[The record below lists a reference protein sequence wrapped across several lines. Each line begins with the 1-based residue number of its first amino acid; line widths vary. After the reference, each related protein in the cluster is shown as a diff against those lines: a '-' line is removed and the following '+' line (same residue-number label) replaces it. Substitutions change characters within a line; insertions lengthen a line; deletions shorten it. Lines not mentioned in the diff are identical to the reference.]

1 MFPLLLV
8 SGLSISSIAL
18 LFAFKKRKIDTDE
31 ERQSNASG
39 EIFFTVT
46 PLNGR
51 ILYEEI
57 IRAAKDFDAQYCIG
71 KGGYGN
77 VYKAEPSSGYVVAVK
92 KFHPLHTGRSF
103 LVYKY
108 LERGSLASGLRNDE
122 ESKKLDWNKRTL
134 ALLSFSIQT
143 HPIRVILLEHT
154 DTLHQLSYTMQV
166 TEKCDVFSFG
176 VLALELIVGAYPG
189 EFLSNLSILT
199 AESIPLNNVLDQ
211 RLTPPLPEVV
221 NKLVFILKL
230 VVSCFSAVV

>member
-1 MFPLLLV
+1 M
-8 SGLSISSIAL
+8 
-18 LFAFKKRKIDTDE
+18 KKDKAI
-31 ERQSNASG
+31 
-39 EIFFTVT
+39 
-46 PLNGR
+46 

-108 LERGSLASGLRNDE
+108 LERGSLASVLSKNE
-122 ESKKLDWNKRTL
+122 ESKKLDWNKR
-134 ALLSFSIQT
+134 
-143 HPIRVILLEHT
+143 
-154 DTLHQLSYTMQV
+154 LSYTMQV